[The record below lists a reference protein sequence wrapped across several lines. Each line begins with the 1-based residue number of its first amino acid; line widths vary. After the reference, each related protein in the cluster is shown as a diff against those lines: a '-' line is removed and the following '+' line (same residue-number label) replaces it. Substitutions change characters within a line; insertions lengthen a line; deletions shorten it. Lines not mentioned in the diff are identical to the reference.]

1 MDALRT
7 FLDMGSYGNYVW
19 PSYGLTVAIMGWLV
33 LATLRR
39 LRAREQE
46 LARRQGEFPA
56 RRNRS
61 GTARTSGDAASS

>member
-1 MDALRT
+1 MDALQT

-19 PSYGLTVAIMGWLV
+19 PSYGLTVVIMAWLV

-56 RRNRS
+56 RRNR
-61 GTARTSGDAASS
+61 GDTAKTSGDAASS